1 MDGPSFLDGCS
12 PKYPAPKNLEP
23 FSPKFLDEQ
32 EREWYNGFVAGCAA
46 ANGDPNG
53 AQTRA
58 ASGLKLR
65 RALASMRTALAAQAR
80 AVLVAVVVPSPATQ
94 MHALKAGEKMSYTII
109 THGSLERLR

>member
-1 MDGPSFLDGCS
+1 MDGCS

-65 RALASMRTALAAQAR
+65 RALASMRTALAAVEDECTFLIGDAKAPNGKPDQTGPAR
-80 AVLVAVVVPSPATQ
+80 RPGAPARQ
-94 MHALKAGEKMSYTII
+94 VSKF
-109 THGSLERLR
+109 